1 MVRNT
6 PFSRSQEH
14 MSEEGNAAP
23 PPVRRPRQ
31 PAPARSTT
39 GAIASDDKARV
50 KSTITLAK
58 GPLLARRAA
67 DDGGAVSDYDRTGNS
82 IACGLGWFSVALGI
96 AQIAAAGRM
105 TKCLGLDS
113 STRPLIRS
121 CGVRALGSGIGL
133 LMSERPAKRGKWL
146 WSRVAGN
153 VLDLTSLAPAL
164 RTTNVH
170 RNRVAYTMAAL
181 AGVTALDV
189 LCAIRLTAKGRKA
202 RAAER

>member
-6 PFSRSQEH
+6 PFSSSQEH
-14 MSEEGNAAP
+14 MSDSRSSSP
-23 PPVRRPRQ
+23 PPVTRPRQ
-31 PAPARSTT
+31 PAPARSAT
-39 GAIASDDKARV
+39 GTIASDDKARI

-58 GPLLARRAA
+58 GPLLARRTA
-67 DDGGAVSDYDRTGNS
+67 DDGGTVSDYDRAGNAL
-82 IACGLGWFSVALGI
+82 ACGLGWFSIAVGI

-121 CGVRALGSGIGL
+121 CGCRALGSGIGL

-153 VLDLTSLAPAL
+153 ALDLAALAPAL
-164 RTTNVH
+164 RTSNAR

-181 AGVTALDV
+181 AGVTALDL
-189 LCAIRLTAKGRKA
+189 LCAMRMSSKGRKA
-202 RAAER
+202 RAAVS